1 MCPFCILMEI
11 ICLEFSYMILASIY
25 GHRPLTIYSTLYRSH
40 LKFGN
45 NCTDPIKSLSEDYS
59 VSFSSEHI
67 PEYKLSFLTERQLHL
82 SFVSVDDTSENFFVV
97 KAAPTYFH
105 FKLLKS
111 KIFKAMES
119 MILVLDTYPWF
130 FQNQAKNCNY
140 FDYLFSMI
148 RNKDAY
154 DINKICAKY
163 KKK

>member
-82 SFVSVDDTSENFFVV
+82 SFVS
-97 KAAPTYFH
+97 YF
-105 FKLLKS
+105 
-111 KIFKAMES
+111 
-119 MILVLDTYPWF
+119 
-130 FQNQAKNCNY
+130 
-140 FDYLFSMI
+140 
-148 RNKDAY
+148 
-154 DINKICAKY
+154 
-163 KKK
+163 